1 MKLFPQFRI
10 SCLLI
15 LLSNFCV
22 GQEIRW
28 DYSYNS
34 DDVTYFNCI
43 ESTKDGGFILGGS
56 KSPNGM
62 TTYAIA
68 NYWILK
74 IDSIGQFQWEKY
86 YSGYSG
92 DGLMKIVQ
100 TKDGG
105 YLLGGYSISDSAG
118 SKTENT
124 IGGNGLPD
132 YWIIKTDSLGNIQ
145 WQNTIGST
153 ANDYLR
159 SVIQNE
165 DGGYLLAGS
174 SNGGISGDKTDT
186 CRGNTDIWI
195 IKIDSIGNPI
205 WQKTIGGSGLDRIT
219 SMNQTSDKGYI
230 VGGNSESPIS
240 GEKSEICNGQLDCW
254 ILKLDSACN
263 IVWQNTIGGS
273 QYDDLVYTEETDD
286 GGYILGGFSKSDI
299 SGDKTE
305 DNINFTYDCWIIKVD
320 SLGNIV
326 KQNTIGGKGED
337 YLKSIHQTF
346 DGGYILSAMS
356 DSKIS
361 GDKTQNSISYL
372 NWDSWVL
379 KLDSSLN
386 IIWQRTFV
394 NGKGSNPTDL
404 IQLQDQDFLMPYA
417 VDNSQINWMEYFVK
431 ILKLSEN
438 FNSITGNLFLDLNS
452 NSIQDTLEPSV
463 TNRMVQESTSG
474 RITFSQQNGS
484 YHLGVLDTGVFAVTP
499 AVLNYFSAVPVS
511 QSATF
516 TSLHQKDSLNNF
528 AYQPV
533 GVANDLCITLNGFST
548 LRPGFNSSF
557 IIAYQN
563 NGNTV
568 LNATVFLN
576 LDSNTTLLTSSVAP
590 DTIIGNSVIWY
601 VGNLNPF
608 QNGTISGTVNVS
620 STAPIGTVII
630 PTVRI
635 EPIIGDVFTPCN
647 YDSWTVA
654 VSGSF
659 DPNEI
664 LVDEDTLFTTQLSNA
679 PYLEYVINFQNTG
692 NDTAF
697 TVKVLNPIDTNLLDL
712 SSWEFINSSHPVS
725 ITWKSWEKNFEFDF
739 SNILLADS
747 NVNEAA
753 SHGFVR
759 YRIKPKSN
767 LSTADEITNQA
778 YIYFDFNF
786 PITTNT
792 AVTSI
797 VLPTEITEVNFQKNS
812 FAVIPHP
819 LMVVSVLKFNNSL
832 NDKIQF
838 TLLDITGRILENSFT
853 SGSKIILEKG
863 DKQAGVYFFEL
874 LNVRTNEKMNGKIL
888 IGE

>member
-1 MKLFPQFRI
+1 MKFISRFLILF
-10 SCLLI
+10 LLT

-28 DYSYNS
+28 DYDYDLHDYASFVS
-34 DDVTYFNCI
+34 I
-43 ESTKDGGFILGGS
+43 EPTKDGGFILGGTS
-56 KSPNGM
+56 TNINQSSG
-62 TTYAIA
+62 T
-68 NYWILK
+68 NYWMVK
-74 IDSIGQFQWEKY
+74 IDSIGNGQWEKNFWG
-86 YSGYSG
+86 SNDDNLS
-92 DGLMKIVQ
+92 MIIQ
-100 TKDGG
+100 TNDGG
-105 YLLGGYSISDSAG
+105 YLLGGSSRSNISG
-118 SKTENT
+118 NKTENT
-124 IGGNGLPD
+124 IGGNGMPD

-153 ANDYLR
+153 ASDYLG
-159 SVIQNE
+159 SISQIE
-165 DGGYLLAGS
+165 DGGYMLCGIS
-174 SNGGISGDKTDT
+174 SGGISGDKTDT
-186 CRGNTDIWI
+186 CRGAADIWI
-195 IKIDSIGNPI
+195 VKIDSIGNI
-205 WQKTIGGSGLDRIT
+205 LWQKTIGGTGSDGGA
-219 SMNQTSDKGYI
+219 MHQTTDKGYI
-230 VGGNSESPIS
+230 VGGYSDSPIS
-240 GEKSEICNGQLDCW
+240 GEKTEMGNGQLDCW

-273 QYDDLVYTEETDD
+273 LNDVGGIEATSD
-286 GGYILGGFSKSDI
+286 GGYIIGGTSDSNI

-305 DNINFTYDCWIIKVD
+305 NNISPFNDCWIIKLD
-320 SLGNIV
+320 SLGNIQR
-326 KQNTIGGKGED
+326 QNTIGGNRD
-337 YLKSIHQTF
+337 DNLRSIHQTS
-346 DGGYILSAMS
+346 DGGYIISTYS
-356 DSKIS
+356 DSDIS
-361 GDKTQNSISYL
+361 GDKTQNS
-372 NWDSWVL
+372 NTDPNCWFL
-379 KLDSSLN
+379 KLDSLLN
-386 IIWQRTFV
+386 IIWQRTF
-394 NGKGSNPTDL
+394 KYTDGSFPADL
-404 IQLQDQDFLMPYA
+404 IQLPDGDFVMAYSVEHPAITYG
-417 VDNSQINWMEYFVK
+417 K
-431 ILKLSEN
+431 ILKLTEN

-484 YHLGVLDTGVFAVTP
+484 YHLGVLDTGVFVVSP

-516 TSLHQKDSLNNF
+516 TSMHQKDSLNNF
-528 AYQPV
+528 AYQPLGMV
-533 GVANDLCITLNGFST
+533 NDLCITLNGFST

-568 LNATVFLN
+568 LNATVILN
-576 LDSNTTLLTSSVAP
+576 LDSNTTFVSSSVAP
-590 DTIIGNSVIWY
+590 DTSIGNSVIWY

-620 STAPIGTVII
+620 STTPIGTIII

-654 VSGSF
+654 VTGSF

-664 LVDEDTLFTTQLSNA
+664 LVDEDTLFTSQLSNA

-725 ITWKSWEKNFEFDF
+725 ITWKSWEKNFEFLF

-753 SHGFVR
+753 SHGFMR

-812 FAVIPHP
+812 FAIVPHP
-819 LMVVSVLKFNNSL
+819 LMDVSVLKFNNPL

-838 TLLDITGRILENSFT
+838 TLFDITGRVLENSFT

-863 DKQAGVYFFEL
+863 NKPAGVYFFEL
-874 LNVRTNEKMNGKIL
+874 LNVLTNEKLNGKI
-888 IGE
+888 IVGE